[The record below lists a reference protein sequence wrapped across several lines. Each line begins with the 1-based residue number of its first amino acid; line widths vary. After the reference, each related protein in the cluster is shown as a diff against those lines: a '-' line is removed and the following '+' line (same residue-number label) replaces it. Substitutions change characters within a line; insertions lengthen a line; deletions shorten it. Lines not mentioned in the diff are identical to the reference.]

1 MLKQVRE
8 QQGRLTNRSIDSII
22 QQMRDVINAK
32 ETVSAGNQMPTKP
45 TSQQTAT
52 STTVSTSESPTPSNN
67 VVGKTAPLK
76 KQPMEKVTVRTLP
89 KKQVLQLFVC
99 LVP

>member
-32 ETVSAGNQMPTKP
+32 EAVATGNQMSTQP
-45 TSQQTAT
+45 TSQQQQVAT
-52 STTVSTSESPTPSNN
+52 STTAVSSSESPAHSNN
-67 VVGKTAPLK
+67 AVGKTATVK
-76 KQPMEKVTVRTLP
+76 KQPTEKVTVRTLP
-89 KKQVLQLFVC
+89 KKQVLQH
-99 LVP
+99 